1 MTNAETSR
9 LTLAAAADALAK
21 GTVTSTSLTDE
32 ALARINDPAGEG
44 ARAFVR
50 RNDTRARKLAE
61 ASDAVRAAGH
71 VRSPLEGLPISV
83 KDLFGIA
90 GEVSLAGSVVLKD
103 AEAETADC
111 PVVAR
116 LVAAGAVITGTTN
129 MSEFAFS
136 GLGINPHYGT
146 PRNAYDRATG
156 RIPGG
161 SSSGA
166 AVSVTDGMAL
176 AAIGTDTGGSIR
188 IPAAL
193 CGLTG
198 FKPTARRVP
207 ADGVVPLSTSLD
219 SIGPIAR
226 SVACCAVID
235 AVLSSSGED
244 VPAALPLAGVRLAV
258 PTTVVLSDMD
268 ETVSAAFARARKVL
282 EAAGALITEIE
293 IPEFAQLAT
302 INAKG
307 GLIAAEAW
315 HWHRALLEKA
325 GDSYD
330 QRVRQRIL
338 RGRDISAADYL
349 ETLASRKA
357 WQAAVEARVAPFDAM
372 ILPSVPVIAPEI
384 APLEADDAAFFAA
397 NGLILRNP
405 TMINFLD
412 GCALSVPC
420 HAAGEAPV
428 GLMIAGTQMQDRK
441 ILALG
446 LSIEAVLAAITA

>member
-1 MTNAETSR
+1 
-9 LTLAAAADALAK
+9 
-21 GTVTSTSLTDE
+21 
-32 ALARINDPAGEG
+32 
-44 ARAFVR
+44 
-50 RNDTRARKLAE
+50 
-61 ASDAVRAAGH
+61 
-71 VRSPLEGLPISV
+71 
-83 KDLFGIA
+83 
-90 GEVSLAGSVVLKD
+90 
-103 AEAETADC
+103 
-111 PVVAR
+111 
-116 LVAAGAVITGTTN
+116 
-129 MSEFAFS
+129 
-136 GLGINPHYGT
+136 
-146 PRNAYDRATG
+146 
-156 RIPGG
+156 
-161 SSSGA
+161 
-166 AVSVTDGMAL
+166 
-176 AAIGTDTGGSIR
+176 
-188 IPAAL
+188 
-193 CGLTG
+193 
-198 FKPTARRVP
+198 
-207 ADGVVPLSTSLD
+207 
-219 SIGPIAR
+219 
-226 SVACCAVID
+226 
-235 AVLSSSGED
+235 AVLSGSGED

-268 ETVSAAFARARKVL
+268 ETVSAAFARARKAL

-349 ETLASRKA
+349 DTLASRKA